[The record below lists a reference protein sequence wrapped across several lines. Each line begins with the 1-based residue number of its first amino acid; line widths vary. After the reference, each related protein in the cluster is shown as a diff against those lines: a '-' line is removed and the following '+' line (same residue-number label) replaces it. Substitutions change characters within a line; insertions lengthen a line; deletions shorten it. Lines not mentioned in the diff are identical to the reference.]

1 MAKEAMI
8 ELEIPQGRK
17 SFPVEQADGILRMRF
32 NGGWKLPEDS
42 EWTWSAERGFV
53 KKGKKGQAKVEVQ
66 PKTAVPEEAA
76 SDAAATDEEKA
87 E

>member
-1 MAKEAMI
+1 MAKETKI

-17 SFPVEQADGILRMRF
+17 AFPVEQADGLLRMKF

-42 EWTWSAERGFV
+42 EWTWCAEKGFE
-53 KKGKKGQAKVEVQ
+53 KRKVESG
-66 PKTAVPEEAA
+66 KRKAEAA
-76 SDAAATDEEKA
+76 EENA

>member
-1 MAKEAMI
+1 MAKVTMV

-17 SFPVEQADGILRMRF
+17 VFPVGQADGILRMKF

-42 EWTWSAERGFV
+42 EWTWTAERGFE
-53 KKGKKGQAKVEVQ
+53 KKGKGKGGASAAAPDKEGQ
-66 PKTAVPEEAA
+66 PKSAVL
-76 SDAAATDEEKA
+76 EK